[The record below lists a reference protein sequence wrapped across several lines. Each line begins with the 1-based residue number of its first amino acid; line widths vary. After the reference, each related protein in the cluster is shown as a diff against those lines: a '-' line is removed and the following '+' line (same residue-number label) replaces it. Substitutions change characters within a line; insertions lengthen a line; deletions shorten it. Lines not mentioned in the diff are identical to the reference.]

1 MAENSC
7 PQVFV
12 VERPT
17 SHVQLPI
24 KKKSVWSRAS
34 KRLLLPVLA
43 LVVSGL
49 VLEGIFIFRLYKKT
63 EGFFLHQNP
72 SSPKTLAVDGK
83 KLEQVG
89 PEEYNELPIGLEQIN
104 ERPMAHLQGS
114 DAVGQDGV
122 VQWVK
127 NSDGFTSHIEYNK
140 TGLVIE
146 KNGFYFIYSKVHLQE
161 TKDCVMVS
169 HCVKR
174 NTTAYYGHPI
184 ELMKSK
190 SFHCRNERSNQRPK
204 EKDLW
209 NSFLAGI
216 FKLNSGDLIFVTL
229 DKGLYPGPA
238 DNFLG
243 AVMLI

>member
-1 MAENSC
+1 MAESSC

-12 VERPT
+12 VDCPT
-17 SHVQLPI
+17 SYAQLPI
-24 KKKSVWSRAS
+24 KKKPIWRRAS
-34 KRLLLPVLA
+34 KRLLVAVLA

-49 VLEGIFIFRLYKKT
+49 VVEGIFIFHLYKKT
-63 EGFFLHQNP
+63 ENFFLHQNQ
-72 SSPKTLAVDGK
+72 SSPQTPAVDGK

-89 PEEYNELPIGLEQIN
+89 LEEPNDLGLKEGNKRPI
-104 ERPMAHLQGS
+104 AHLQGS

-127 NSDGFTSHIEYNK
+127 NSDGFTRNIGYSNR
-140 TGLVIE
+140 GMVIE
-146 KNGFYFIYSKVHLQE
+146 KKGFYFIYSKVHLQE
-161 TKDCVMVS
+161 TDDCVMVS
-169 HCVKR
+169 HRVIR
-174 NTTAYYGHPI
+174 NTTAYYGLPI

-190 SFHCRNERSNQRPK
+190 SLHCRNERLNQKPK

-243 AVMLI
+243 AVMMI